1 MADFERSVGAPGQN
15 VIVTRRGL
23 ILFLVLGIA
32 WGIPYVLIKIAV
44 AELSPEL
51 IVLSRSLVAAV
62 ILIPIAAA
70 RGELRAVLAH
80 WRPLLAYTLIEII
93 LPWFFL
99 TTAEQRL
106 PSSTA
111 GLLLAAV
118 PLVSVGA
125 AFILRSS
132 VRFTAINWI
141 GILVGMAGVATLVGF
156 DVAGSD
162 LIAVA
167 QIAVTVVGYATAP
180 IIVAKWMGTVPGI
193 GLAGLSLGIT
203 AIVYAP
209 AVALTH
215 GWPTAVPSVPVIIS
229 VLVLAV
235 VCSAVAFVVL
245 FALIAEI
252 GPVRATAITYVNP
265 AVAIIAGA
273 VLLGETVTVWTVVGF
288 VLVIAGSWLVTR
300 RDSLNGRRRH
310 RGKTAAREGDEH
322 GRDDAE
328 SAGNDE
334 GADGS
339 GGPQQHRAESGATRD
354 AEIA

>member
-1 MADFERSVGAPGQN
+1 
-15 VIVTRRGL
+15 VTRRGL
-23 ILFLVLGIA
+23 VLFLILGVA

-44 AELSPEL
+44 AELSPEM
-51 IVLSRSLVAAV
+51 IVLARSAIAAV
-62 ILIPIAAA
+62 ILIPLSAA
-70 RGELRAVLAH
+70 RGELRTVLAH
-80 WRPLLAYTLIEII
+80 WRPVLVYTLIEIV

-125 AFILRSS
+125 AVILRRA
-132 VRFTAINWI
+132 VHFTAVNWI
-141 GILVGMAGVATLVGF
+141 GILVGMLGVATLVGF

-180 IIVAKWMGTVPGI
+180 IVVSKWLADVPGV
-193 GLAGLSLGIT
+193 GLAGISLGLT

-209 AVALTH
+209 AVALT
-215 GWPTAVPSVPVIIS
+215 GTWPTVWPSWPVIAS
-229 VLVLAV
+229 VLVLAL

-273 VLLGETVTVWTVVGF
+273 VLLGEPVTGWTIVGF

-300 RDSLNGRRRH
+300 RPRQGLSELATVPDADA
-310 RGKTAAREGDEH
+310 TARLDLPPE
-322 GRDDAE
+322 R
-328 SAGNDE
+328 
-334 GADGS
+334 
-339 GGPQQHRAESGATRD
+339 
-354 AEIA
+354 

>member
-1 MADFERSVGAPGQN
+1 
-15 VIVTRRGL
+15 VTRRGL
-23 ILFLVLGIA
+23 ILFLILGVA

-44 AELSPEL
+44 TELSPEMV
-51 IVLSRSLVAAV
+51 VLARSAIAAV
-62 ILIPIAAA
+62 ILIPLSAA
-70 RGELRAVLAH
+70 RGELRTVFRY
-80 WRPLLAYTLIEII
+80 WRPLLAYTLIEIV

-99 TTAEQRL
+99 TTAEERL

-125 AFILRSS
+125 ALVLRRA
-132 VRFTAINWI
+132 VRFAAVNWI
-141 GILVGMAGVATLVGF
+141 GIVVGMVGVATLVGF

-180 IIVAKWMGTVPGI
+180 IIVAKWLADVPGV
-193 GLAGLSLGIT
+193 GLAGVSLGLT
-203 AIVYAP
+203 AIVYVP
-209 AVALTH
+209 AVLVTH
-215 GWPTAVPSVPVIIS
+215 TWPTAVPSGRVIAS
-229 VLVLAV
+229 VLVLAL

-273 VLLGETVTVWTVVGF
+273 ILLGEPVTGWTIAGF
-288 VLVIAGSWLVTR
+288 VLVIAGSWLVTWR
-300 RDSLNGRRRH
+300 GRQRDPYPMR
-310 RGKTAAREGDEH
+310 ARTD
-322 GRDDAE
+322 
-328 SAGNDE
+328 S
-334 GADGS
+334 
-339 GGPQQHRAESGATRD
+339 
-354 AEIA
+354 

>member
-1 MADFERSVGAPGQN
+1 
-15 VIVTRRGL
+15 VTRRGL
-23 ILFLVLGIA
+23 ILFLILGVA

-44 AELSPEL
+44 TELSPEMV
-51 IVLSRSLVAAV
+51 VLARSAIAAV
-62 ILIPIAAA
+62 ILIPLSAS
-70 RGELRAVLAH
+70 RGELKTLFRY

-99 TTAEQRL
+99 TTAEERL

-125 AFILRSS
+125 ALVLRRA
-132 VRFTAINWI
+132 VRFSAVNWI
-141 GILVGMAGVATLVGF
+141 GIVVGMVGVATLVGF

-180 IIVAKWMGTVPGI
+180 IIVAKWLADVPGV
-193 GLAGLSLGIT
+193 GLAGVSLGLT
-203 AIVYAP
+203 AIVYVP
-209 AVALTH
+209 AVLVTH
-215 GWPTAVPSVPVIIS
+215 TWPTAVPSGRVIAS
-229 VLVLAV
+229 VLVLAL

-273 VLLGETVTVWTVVGF
+273 ILLGEPVTGWSIVGF
-288 VLVIAGSWLVTR
+288 VLVIAGSWLVTWR
-300 RDSLNGRRRH
+300 GRQRAAEP
-310 RGKTAAREGDEH
+310 TALPVVAP
-322 GRDDAE
+322 A
-328 SAGNDE
+328 AGSE
-334 GADGS
+334 A
-339 GGPQQHRAESGATRD
+339 PR
-354 AEIA
+354 

>member
-1 MADFERSVGAPGQN
+1 M
-15 VIVTRRGL
+15 TRRGL
-23 ILFLVLGIA
+23 ILFLILGVA

-44 AELSPEL
+44 TELSPEMV
-51 IVLSRSLVAAV
+51 VLARSAIAAV
-62 ILIPIAAA
+62 ILIPLSAA
-70 RGELRAVLAH
+70 RGELRTVFRY
-80 WRPLLAYTLIEII
+80 WRPLLAYTLIEIV

-99 TTAEQRL
+99 TTAEERL

-125 AFILRSS
+125 ALVLRRA
-132 VRFTAINWI
+132 VRFTAVNWI
-141 GILVGMAGVATLVGF
+141 GIAVGMVGVATLVGF

-180 IIVAKWMGTVPGI
+180 IIVAKWLADVPGV
-193 GLAGLSLGIT
+193 GLAGVSLGLT
-203 AIVYAP
+203 AIVYVP
-209 AVALTH
+209 AVLVTH
-215 GWPTAVPSVPVIIS
+215 TWPTAVPSGRVIAS
-229 VLVLAV
+229 VLVLAL

-273 VLLGETVTVWTVVGF
+273 ILLGEPVTGWTIAGF
-288 VLVIAGSWLVTR
+288 VLVIAGSWLVTWR
-300 RDSLNGRRRH
+300 GRQRDPYPMR
-310 RGKTAAREGDEH
+310 ARTD
-322 GRDDAE
+322 
-328 SAGNDE
+328 S
-334 GADGS
+334 
-339 GGPQQHRAESGATRD
+339 
-354 AEIA
+354 